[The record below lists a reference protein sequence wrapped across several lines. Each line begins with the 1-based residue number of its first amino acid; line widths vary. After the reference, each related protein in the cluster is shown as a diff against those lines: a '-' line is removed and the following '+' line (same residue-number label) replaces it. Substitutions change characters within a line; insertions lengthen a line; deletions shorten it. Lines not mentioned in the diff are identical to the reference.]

1 MYYATTDFKTKA
13 ELKDALEHGKQI
25 GVFAYG
31 NSEAPLNGVIPIVG
45 PHSPTAKKKWYAQAI
60 IKAGYIVDLK

>member
-1 MYYATTDFKTKA
+1 MYYATTDFKTKV
-13 ELKDALEHGKQI
+13 ELKTALEDGKQI

-31 NSEAPLNGVIPIVG
+31 NSEVPLNGTIPIAG

-60 IKAGYIVDLK
+60 IKAGIIVDIK